1 MLTNRHIVVAL
12 LVAPVLAVLGWF
24 AVGQLIGERA
34 APAQAGQSYPLLAQS
49 NCRYASGSCEL
60 KNAELWLR
68 LEAESGES
76 PRLMLTA
83 SHPLDGVKLALSAT
97 TGVETDATTG
107 AQTDAQTDTS
117 TDASMAERV
126 TERMAERIAE
136 RMVEQTNGQAA
147 GTHAIASPRALA
159 PHGDD
164 GRTWVL
170 PLSRDLPADA
180 QLQLV
185 ARAAGAFYFAETGT
199 AFAGLRERDL
209 RR

>member
-1 MLTNRHIVVAL
+1 MFTNKHVIVAL
-12 LVAPVLAVLGWF
+12 LVAPVMAVLGWF

-68 LEAESGES
+68 LEARSGDS
-76 PRLMLTA
+76 PQLLLTA
-83 SHPLDGVKLALSAT
+83 SHPLDGVKLAWSA
-97 TGVETDATTG
+97 ETATET
-107 AQTDAQTDTS
+107 A
-117 TDASMAERV
+117 
-126 TERMAERIAE
+126 
-136 RMVEQTNGQAA
+136 
-147 GTHAIASPRALA
+147 ASPRALDSR
-159 PHGDD
+159 GDD

-170 PLSRDLPADA
+170 PLGRDLPANA

-185 ARAAGAFYFAETGT
+185 AQAAGAFYFAETGT
-199 AFAGLRERDL
+199 AFAAPREREL

>member
-1 MLTNRHIVVAL
+1 MLTNRHIVIAL

-24 AVGQLIGERA
+24 AVDQLIGERA

-68 LEAESGES
+68 LEAESGAS
-76 PRLMLTA
+76 PQLWLTA
-83 SHPLDGVKLALSAT
+83 SHPLDGVKLAVAASAEGQT
-97 TGVETDATTG
+97 AG
-107 AQTDAQTDTS
+107 AD
-117 TDASMAERV
+117 V
-126 TERMAERIAE
+126 IAP
-136 RMVEQTNGQAA
+136 
-147 GTHAIASPRALA
+147 PRALD
-159 PHGDD
+159 PRGDN

-170 PLSRDLPADA
+170 PLPGDLPADA

-185 ARAAGAFYFAETGT
+185 ARAAGALYFAETGA
-199 AFAGLRERDL
+199 AFAAPREREL

>member
-1 MLTNRHIVVAL
+1 MLTNRHVVVAL
-12 LVAPVLAVLGWF
+12 LVAPVMAILGWF

-68 LEAESGES
+68 LQAESGDS
-76 PRLMLTA
+76 PQLLLTA
-83 SHPLDGVKLALSAT
+83 SHPLDGVKLALSA
-97 TGVETDATTG
+97 ETAAET
-107 AQTDAQTDTS
+107 AVSRA
-117 TDASMAERV
+117 ASMAGQMAAPTNRQATGTDV
-126 TERMAERIAE
+126 T
-136 RMVEQTNGQAA
+136 
-147 GTHAIASPRALA
+147 ASPRALD
-159 PHGDD
+159 PRGSD

-199 AFAGLRERDL
+199 AFAGPREREL

>member
-1 MLTNRHIVVAL
+1 MFTNRHVIVAL
-12 LVAPVLAVLGWF
+12 LVAPVMAILAWF

-68 LEAESGES
+68 LEAESGAA
-76 PRLMLTA
+76 PQLRLTA
-83 SHPLDGVKLALSAT
+83 SHSLDGVKLAVAASAEGRT
-97 TGVETDATTG
+97 AGGD
-107 AQTDAQTDTS
+107 S
-117 TDASMAERV
+117 T
-126 TERMAERIAE
+126 
-136 RMVEQTNGQAA
+136 
-147 GTHAIASPRALA
+147 ASPRALD
-159 PHGDD
+159 PRGDD

-170 PLSRDLPADA
+170 PLPGDLPADA

-185 ARAAGAFYFAETGT
+185 ARAAGALYFAETGT
-199 AFAGLRERDL
+199 AFAAPREREL